1 MRSGIWIS
9 LIAAVICCARP
20 APAQDAP
27 RPEGPVVLTIV
38 GDVGRT
44 NRGPFDPFADKL
56 MDVQGARFE
65 RAMAFDI
72 AALTMLGAHR
82 IRVRYPT
89 WPAAHTFEGPLLKDV
104 LDAAGVTGGAVR
116 PIALDGYAAE
126 IPYADLERW
135 PVVLALKMD
144 GRWLAVGG
152 AGPTWIIYPRDDFP
166 ELATEDDAKW
176 VWGVSH
182 IQAIRNPDR

>member
-1 MRSGIWIS
+1 MDDSTALWALRGRASTCKTVPGSLEANVMRSGIWIS
-9 LIAAVICCARP
+9 LIAAVICCVRP
-20 APAQDAP
+20 APAQNAL

-44 NRGPFDPFADKL
+44 NWGPFDPFADKL

-65 RAMAFDI
+65 RAMAFDV
-72 AALTMLGAHR
+72 AALMTLGVHR
-82 IRVRYPT
+82 ITVRYPT

-116 PIALDGYAAE
+116 PVALDGYAAE

-135 PVVLALKMD
+135 PVVLVGHLLL
-144 GRWLAVGG
+144 GLA
-152 AGPTWIIYPRDDFP
+152 F
-166 ELATEDDAKW
+166 
-176 VWGVSH
+176 
-182 IQAIRNPDR
+182 

>member
-9 LIAAVICCARP
+9 LIVAVIYGARP

-72 AALTMLGAHR
+72 AR
-82 IRVRYPT
+82 
-89 WPAAHTFEGPLLKDV
+89 
-104 LDAAGVTGGAVR
+104 
-116 PIALDGYAAE
+116 
-126 IPYADLERW
+126 
-135 PVVLALKMD
+135 
-144 GRWLAVGG
+144 
-152 AGPTWIIYPRDDFP
+152 
-166 ELATEDDAKW
+166 
-176 VWGVSH
+176 
-182 IQAIRNPDR
+182 